1 MIITRT
7 PYRISFFGGGTDY
20 PSWYEQHGGQVL
32 ATTIDKYI
40 YISVRYLFPFFPHRI
55 RLVYAKEEL
64 GDTVDDLTHPTARE
78 ALKLLGLHQDL
89 EIHYD
94 GDLPARSGMGS
105 SSAFTVGLLNALY
118 AYCERVVS
126 THQLARDAIDVEQ
139 TRVGDTVGSQ
149 DQISAAYG
157 GFNRIQFLTNG
168 EIIVRPVPVDK
179 DRLILF
185 SEYLMLFF
193 TGETR
198 TASDVASSYV
208 SQLQSKRDRLSN
220 LNSMVDTAIDI
231 LCGVSDLKILG
242 DLLHEGWMEK
252 RALSPLISTDAIN
265 YLYQTARN
273 AGALGGKVLGAGGGG
288 MFLLFAP
295 PDVHATV
302 KNALSDFLHI
312 PFQLEPFGSQV
323 ILGNHGSPH

>member
-118 AYCERVVS
+118 AYGGRVVS
-126 THQLARDAIDVEQ
+126 AHQLARDAIDIEQ

-193 TGETR
+193 TGESR
-198 TASDVASSYV
+198 TASDIASSYV
-208 SQLQSKRDRLSN
+208 SQLESKREHLSN

-231 LCGVSDLKILG
+231 LCGVG
-242 DLLHEGWMEK
+242 DIEIFGNLLHEGWIEK
-252 RALSPLISTDAIN
+252 RALSALISTDAIN
-265 YLYQTARN
+265 YLYETARN

-295 PDVHATV
+295 PDAHAAV
-302 KNALSDFLHI
+302 KNALSDFLHV